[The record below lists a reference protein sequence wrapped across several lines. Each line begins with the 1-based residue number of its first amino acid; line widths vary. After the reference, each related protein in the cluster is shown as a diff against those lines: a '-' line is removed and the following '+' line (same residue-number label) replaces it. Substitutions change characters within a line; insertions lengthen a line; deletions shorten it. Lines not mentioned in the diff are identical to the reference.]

1 MFTRRTFLALSGAAA
16 LSPSPGH
23 ASNAISVLGGNAFG
37 TYWRLALPMGTEID
51 VSGLRAIISQ
61 VDAGFS
67 PFRSDSELSS
77 FNRAD
82 TSDWVPV
89 SADLTTVL
97 GKGLEIA
104 AASGGA
110 FDPTIG
116 PLVHRFGFGPIR
128 AGAWG
133 AFEQIDIA
141 AGTVRKA
148 DARLSLDLCGIAKG
162 HAVDRMVADLEKQ
175 GISDFLLD
183 LGGELRASG
192 RHPDGRDW
200 QVAVESLA
208 GQFPLVVRLDRKA
221 IATSGISAQSYGR
234 NGNMVSHIVDPHT
247 GSPAGG
253 KMVTVSVL
261 ADDATIADGWATA
274 LMAMPPEAAFETAEA
289 IGLDAL
295 LFMRDGTVLRPVM
308 TGRFAES
315 VLG

>member
-16 LSPSPGH
+16 LLPGPGY
-23 ASNAISVLGGNAFG
+23 ASNEISILGGDAFG
-37 TYWRLALPMGTEID
+37 TYWRLALPMDTEVD

-67 PFRSDSELSS
+67 PFRPDSELSR
-77 FNRAD
+77 FNRTD

-89 SADLTTVL
+89 SAGMTKVL

-116 PLVHRFGFGPIR
+116 PLVNRFGFGPIH

-141 AGTVRKA
+141 AGAVRKA

-162 HAVDRMVADLEKQ
+162 HALDRMATALDTQ

-183 LGGELRASG
+183 LGGELRAG
-192 RHPDGRDW
+192 GHHPDGREW

-221 IATSGISAQSYGR
+221 IATSGLSAQSYGR
-234 NGNMVSHIVDPHT
+234 NGKMVSHIIDPHT
-247 GSPAGG
+247 GSPVGG
-253 KMVTVSVL
+253 EMVTVSVL